1 MNIEAAILGHC
12 RKPPADLIRMIDDGL
27 KSSRIEARECQFAAR
42 FLHLL
47 RDATAK
53 IVQLPVELVDLL
65 LVVHTLQC
73 RGGDR
78 AVECASALQN
88 IRYLVAQ
95 ALARVHRPDEHSHGE
110 GNYRSEQG
118 VEHAQPCHVPGL
130 RDSTEYHNECCS
142 KSRCAEHRVKSRE
155 IGEERSQDEESDS
168 GAHGS
173 SAKQWQQESRRQST
187 AGRADGAVKRGF
199 PGCANI
205 GLCHHQRGEH
215 RPIALRQI
223 PTRIDCVSDR
233 SGKSSLDSLFQGSG
247 FTAPKRRSRW

>member
-65 LVVHTLQC
+65 LVVHTLLC
-73 RGGDR
+73 RGGNC
-78 AVECASALQN
+78 AVECASTLQN
-88 IRYLVAQ
+88 IRYPVAQ

-118 VEHAQPCHVPGL
+118 VEYAQLCHVPRL
-130 RDSTEYHNECCS
+130 RDSTEYQNECCS
-142 KSRCAEHRVKSRE
+142 KSRCAEHRVKRRE
-155 IGEERSQDEESDS
+155 IGVER
-168 GAHGS
+168 GL
-173 SAKQWQQESRRQST
+173 
-187 AGRADGAVKRGF
+187 

-205 GLCHHQRGEH
+205 SLCHHQRGEH

-223 PTRIDCVSDR
+223 PTRIDRVSDR
-233 SGKSSLDSLFQGSG
+233 SGKSGLDSLFQGSG